1 MSSFLRFFSNPFFA
15 LGESFAESDKEKAS
29 FIYEHLRLPWSGARY
44 AEEAGKVNIQH
55 IFEMLKIPRILP
67 LILFC
72 LLYL

>member
-1 MSSFLRFFSNPFFA
+1 MSSFRRFFSNPFFA

-55 IFEMLKIPRILP
+55 IFEKLKIPRILP